1 MTDYNEEF
9 LADPTGH
16 LVAVVDDH
24 SDAEAIEEELRA
36 ASFEQVHVYRGR
48 GGAET
53 IDSSGADHGVSG
65 GLVRGVQQAFSPE
78 RDSGRRM
85 ARRLLNPNML
95 EFVPLIPGYSVV
107 EVKAPAWMHGKTLQ
121 EIGLRRKWNVAA
133 IVIRTDADELQMLP
147 AGDALVRPGDSL
159 TVVGRDDDLAKL
171 GGSGA

>member
-1 MTDYNEEF
+1 LSYSALIERVPDRTTLIRDEERDMTDYNEEF

-65 GLVRGVQQAFSPE
+65 GLVRGVQQAFSNKDNLAEYEQAVRKGSTVIAVRVEDDAARDRAIEILE
-78 RDSGRRM
+78 RHSAHDMNHFG
-85 ARRLLNPNML
+85 AA
-95 EFVPLIPGYSVV
+95 VV
-107 EVKAPAWMHGKTLQ
+107 
-121 EIGLRRKWNVAA
+121 
-133 IVIRTDADELQMLP
+133 RTITP
-147 AGDALVRPGDSL
+147 
-159 TVVGRDDDLAKL
+159 
-171 GGSGA
+171 